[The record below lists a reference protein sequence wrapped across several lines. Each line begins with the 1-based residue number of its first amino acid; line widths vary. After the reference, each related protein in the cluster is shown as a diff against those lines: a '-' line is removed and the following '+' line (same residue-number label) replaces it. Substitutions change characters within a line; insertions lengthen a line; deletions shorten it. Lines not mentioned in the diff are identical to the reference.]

1 MNLSFRRCA
10 LLVLLFG
17 LMSVSYGQSM
27 SLQGAIDSA
36 RQYLLKNH
44 QSLQVTR
51 QDILDARIRDAY
63 VTQHNGVQH
72 LVWRQ
77 YVKGIEVEGGDLQIN
92 LTKDGAVLNKHSQF
106 VANAVTK
113 INTSVENVA
122 ADQAVLSAAAH
133 LNIDTYLPPV
143 AITASRGINQS
154 ITFRGD
160 EISGVDIPVKLV
172 YQKMPDGSLNL
183 AWDMSI
189 QTKDNWWSLRV
200 DAQSNE
206 VIDQVSWQAHAS
218 YEVLPLPYE
227 SPTAVGAAFS
237 VVNDPA
243 DSVASPFGWHDT
255 NAVAGA
261 EYNDTRGNNVFAQ
274 EDQDNN
280 NSGGFRPDGGAGL
293 DFLYTWDGQLE
304 PTDGDNVAAAIVN
317 LFYWN
322 NIIHDVM
329 YHYGFDEAAGNF
341 QENNYGNGGLGSD
354 AVNADA
360 LDGSGTNNA
369 NFATPGDG
377 QNPRMQMY
385 IFTARAGLTVNSP
398 TTIAGFYTAAP
409 AGFGATLDGA
419 GITGDIELV
428 DDGTANGSE
437 GCNGL
442 TGFTAGNIALIDRG
456 SCEFGTKAL
465 NAENAGASAV
475 IVANNQDGNQVITM
489 GAGAQGNQ
497 VSIAAVMISENNGI
511 MLKNQATTVN
521 GTLGKDGVDRDGDL
535 DNGIIIHEYGH
546 GISNRLTGGPSTT
559 SCLWNAEQMGEGW
572 SDFFALVMTA
582 QAGDQANDARP
593 MGHFATQNPNGI
605 RTYPYSR
612 DMNINPHTFA
622 DVADFDYGGG
632 DISPHG
638 VGSIWTAMLW
648 DMYWNL
654 VDKHGFDEDIYQ
666 GSGGNNIALQLVI
679 DGLKLQPCSPG
690 FESGRDAI
698 LAADTA
704 NNAGVNH
711 CEIWSAFAK
720 RGLGEGATSGS
731 SGSLG
736 DEVESFTV
744 PSGVCEAPIDLI
756 FEDGFETAD

>member
-1 MNLSFRRCA
+1 MFSSFRRCA
-10 LLVLLFG
+10 LFILLFG
-17 LMSVSYGQSM
+17 LISVSYGQSM
-27 SLQGAIDSA
+27 SLQVSIDGA
-36 RQYLLKNH
+36 REYLLQH
-44 QSLQVTR
+44 RQSLQVTE

-77 YVKGIEVEGGDLQIN
+77 YVNGIEVEGGDLQIN
-92 LTKDGAVLNKHSQF
+92 LTKDGTVLNKHSQF

-143 AITASRGINQS
+143 ATTASRGINQS

-237 VVNDPA
+237 VVTNPA
-243 DSVASPFGWHDT
+243 DNVASPYGWHDT
-255 NAVAGA
+255 NGVAGA
-261 EYNDTRGNNVFAQ
+261 EYTDTRGNNVFAQ
-274 EDQDNN
+274 EDQDANN
-280 NSGGFRPDGGAGL
+280 LGGFRPDAGAGL

-329 YHYGFDEAAGNF
+329 YYYGFDEAAGNF

-369 NFATPGDG
+369 NFSTPGDG
-377 QNPRMQMY
+377 QNPRMQMFV
-385 IFTARAGLTVNSP
+385 FTAQAGLTVNTPAS
-398 TTIAGFYTAAP
+398 IAGFYTAAT
-409 AGFGATLDGA
+409 ASFGATLDGL
-419 GITGDIELV
+419 GVTGDIELV

-437 GCNGL
+437 ACNAL
-442 TGFTAGNIALIDRG
+442 VGFTSGNIALIDRG
-456 SCEFGTKAL
+456 NCEFGTKAL
-465 NAENAGASAV
+465 NAENAGAIAV
-475 IVANNQDGNQVITM
+475 IVANNQGDSLTTMGPGAVGNQVTIP
-489 GAGAQGNQ
+489 
-497 VSIAAVMISENNGI
+497 AVMVGQTNGG
-511 MLKNQATTVN
+511 LLRNQLSTVN
-521 GTLGKDGVDRDGDL
+521 GTLGKNGVDRDGDF

-546 GISNRLTGGPSTT
+546 GISNRLTGGPSAS
-559 SCLWNAEQMGEGW
+559 SCLWNDEQMGEGW

-582 QAGDQANDARP
+582 QTGDQDDDARA
-593 MGHFATQNPNGI
+593 MGYFATQNPNGI

-612 DMNINPHTFA
+612 DMNINPHTLA
-622 DVADFDYGGG
+622 NVSDFDFGLDGV
-632 DISPHG
+632 SPHG

-654 VDKHGFDEDIYQ
+654 VDKYGFDADIYQ
-666 GSGGNNIALQLVI
+666 GSGGNNVALQLVI

-704 NNAGVNH
+704 NNAGANH

-720 RGLGEGATSGS
+720 RGLGEGASSGS
-731 SGSLG
+731 SSNLG
-736 DEVESFTV
+736 DETESYVV
-744 PSGVCEAPIDLI
+744 PAGVCAAPIDLI
-756 FEDGFETAD
+756 FKDGFEGVD

>member
-1 MNLSFRRCA
+1 MYLPLRRYA
-10 LLVLLFG
+10 VSILLFG
-17 LMSVSYGQSM
+17 FMSVSYGQSM
-27 SLQGAIDSA
+27 SLQESVDSS
-36 RQYLLKNH
+36 RQYLVQNR
-44 QSLQVTR
+44 QSLNLTE
-51 QDILDARIRDAY
+51 QDIQDARIQDAY
-63 VTQHNGVQH
+63 VTQHNGITH

-77 YVKGIEVEGGDLQIN
+77 YIYGIEVKAGDMQIN
-92 LTKDGAVLNKHSQF
+92 LTKDGDVLTIHNQF
-106 VANAVTK
+106 MFDARAK
-113 INTSVENVA
+113 INTTQ
-122 ADQAVLSAAAH
+122 DQVRPDHAVLSAADY

-143 AITASRGINQS
+143 AIQQSRGVNQAVV
-154 ITFRGD
+154 FRGD

-183 AWDMSI
+183 AWDLSI
-189 QTKDNWWSLRV
+189 QTPDNWWSLRV
-200 DAQSNE
+200 DAQTNQ

-237 VVNDPA
+237 VVTDPA
-243 DSVASPFGWHDT
+243 DSVASSYGWHDT
-255 NAVAGA
+255 NGVVGA
-261 EYNDTRGNNVFAQ
+261 EYTDTRGNNVFAQ
-274 EDQDNN
+274 EDRDDN
-280 NSGGFRPDGGAGL
+280 NSGGFRPDGGIGL

-304 PTDGDNVAAAIVN
+304 PTDGENMEAAIVN

-329 YHYGFDEAAGNF
+329 HHYGFDEVAGNF
-341 QENNYGNGGLGSD
+341 QENNYGNGGSAGD

-369 NFATPGDG
+369 NFSTPPDG

-385 IFTARAGLTVNSP
+385 VFTARAGLTVNSP
-398 TTIAGFYTAAP
+398 AAIAGFYTAAP

-428 DDGTANGSE
+428 DDGTVNGSE
-437 GCNGL
+437 GCNPL
-442 TGFTAGNIALIDRG
+442 VGFTPGNIAFIDRG

-475 IVANNQDGNQVITM
+475 IVANNQDGDEVITM

-497 VSIAAVMISENNGI
+497 VNIAAVMISQNNGAI
-511 MLKNQATTVN
+511 LKNQAGTVN
-521 GTLGKDGVDRDGDL
+521 GTLGKDGVDRDGDF

-546 GISNRLTGGPSTT
+546 GISNRLTGGPNNT

-572 SDFFALVMTA
+572 SEFFALVMTA
-582 QAGDQANDARP
+582 QAGDQANDARA
-593 MGHFATQNPNGI
+593 MGYFATQNPNGI

-622 DVADFDYGGG
+622 DVADFDFGSGNV
-632 DISPHG
+632 SPHG
-638 VGSIWTAMLW
+638 VGSIWTVMLW

-654 VDKHGFDEDIYQ
+654 VDKYGFDADIYQ
-666 GSGGNNIALQLVI
+666 GTGGNNLALQLVI

-690 FESGRDAI
+690 FETGRDAI
-698 LAADTA
+698 LAADSA
-704 NNAGVNH
+704 NNGGANH

-720 RGLGEGATSGS
+720 RGLGEGASSGS

-736 DEVESFTV
+736 DEVESYQV
-744 PSGVCEAPIDLI
+744 PADVCAAPNDLI
-756 FEDGFETAD
+756 FENGFDGGS